1 MVRNGCLRASIIGMV
16 ALAAASVGWPADAQ
30 QRRATRDLANEKRV
44 ALIVGNSQYK
54 FIGRLD
60 NPKHDAQLMAQ
71 SLSAVGFT
79 LVGGGPQ
86 LDLGKEDFDRAIQ
99 DFGQILSQGA
109 DVALFFYAGHGL
121 QVRGTNWLVPVAA
134 NPTREADVDF
144 QMVDANLV
152 LRQMEAAGTRLN
164 LMILD
169 ACRNNPFGTRGFR
182 SASSGL
188 ATMQAP
194 EGTLIAYA
202 TQPGNVA
209 LDGADGNSPFTKALA
224 QSVRRP
230 GLDVFRVFNAVG
242 LEVKRITGGAQQPW
256 VSSSP
261 IDGEFYFAGAPAPG
275 TVVTLPPAPAPAMDA
290 EVVFWQ
296 SIASSANA
304 ADYRA
309 YLEAFPNGR
318 FAALA
323 RARIGMSA
331 TPPTPAPPPQQ
342 QVAIAPPPQAVAP
355 AASRAIGRVV
365 ESYTQYGYVVIRV
378 SGSVPSG
385 PVYGRSASGELV
397 LLKVEK
403 TRGDLVS
410 ATLPRGGSLAV
421 GAEVVTG
428 N

>member
-1 MVRNGCLRASIIGMV
+1 MIRQVVIGAM
-16 ALAAASVGWPADAQ
+16 LGAAAAVFLADAADAQ

-60 NPKHDAQLMAQ
+60 NPKNDAQLMAQ
-71 SLSAVGFT
+71 SLRAVGFT
-79 LVGGGPQ
+79 LVGGGPH
-86 LDLGKEDFDRAIQ
+86 LDLEKADFDRAIQ

-121 QVRGTNWLVPVAA
+121 QVRGTNWLVPTAA
-134 NPTREADVDF
+134 NPAREADVDF

-182 SASSGL
+182 SASNGL

-224 QSVRRP
+224 QSVRQP
-230 GLDVFRVFNAVG
+230 GLDVFRFFNAVG
-242 LEVKRITGGAQQPW
+242 LEVKRVTGGSQQPW

-275 TVVTLPPAPAPAMDA
+275 TVVTLPTAPAPAVDA

-296 SIASSANA
+296 SIASSSNA

-309 YLEAFPNGR
+309 YLEAYPNGR

-323 RARIGMSA
+323 RARIGVPA
-331 TPPTPAPPPQQ
+331 TPATPAPSQ

-355 AASRAIGRVV
+355 AASRSIGRVV

-378 SGSVPSG
+378 SGSVPNG
-385 PVYGRSASGELV
+385 PLYGRSASGELV
-397 LLKVEK
+397 PLKVEK

-421 GAEVVTG
+421 GAEVVAG